1 MINGNDASDVKVVQT
16 NEGAKD
22 GQNKC
27 PKCGSTDISL
37 NVNTSM
43 LRCNFC
49 RFEFEPER
57 AVGLDTDLSQLQGK
71 VVGSGA
77 MNIQADVSDVITLK
91 CTSCGAEVV
100 IDTNESMGARCHWCR
115 NTLSIAEQVPN
126 GSVPDM
132 VLPFSVK
139 KDNARTE
146 IDKFVKKR
154 QFFALPQFKEE
165 FCTEN
170 IMGVY
175 LPYMVVGINSQARFA
190 GQGERLVRRYTVGS
204 GRNQRTVY
212 DADLFNVERQFDLVI
227 DGLTITSSSDR
238 MDNSDGRTNNI
249 INAIKPFDTENCVKW
264 DANYLRGMAS
274 EKRDTNVDDLVS
286 SVEVKAKDIARHT
299 ANSTLKEY
307 DRGVRWRR
315 EDLSIKGQ
323 QWKASYLPI
332 WLYSYQQKKNNG
344 QNLLHYVAVNARNSK
359 TMGSVP
365 VNKPKLFLFSLIV
378 QIIGT
383 ILGFLMAFN
392 IFAGHDEGLI
402 ALALLLSGFLYYAYY
417 YNKYRNKKARF
428 KHETDSNATMN
439 NVVRTDNFVKRLTRL
454 RNAKMQGAN
463 NTSVGF
469 SSGGGTDLS
478 DIAGQMKDM
487 FK

>member
-1 MINGNDASDVKVVQT
+1 MMSENSTPDITVVQT

-22 GQNKC
+22 GQQKC
-27 PKCGSTDISL
+27 PKCGATDIAL
-37 NVNTSM
+37 NVGSSK

-57 AVGLDTDLSQLQGK
+57 AAGTDADLSQLQGK

-77 MNIQADVSDVITLK
+77 MNIQADVSSVITLK

-100 IDTNESMGARCHWCR
+100 IDTNEAMGARCHWCR
-115 NTLSIAEQVPN
+115 NTLSIAEQIPN

-139 KDNARTE
+139 KDEARPE
-146 IDKFVKKR
+146 IDAFVKKR

-175 LPYMVVGINSQARFA
+175 LPYMVVGINSHARFT
-190 GQGERLVRRYTVGS
+190 GQGERLIRRYTIGS

-212 DADLFNVERQFDLVI
+212 DADLYSVQRQFDLVI

-249 INAIKPFDTENCVKW
+249 INAIKPFDTENSVKW

-274 EKRDTNVDDLVS
+274 EKRDANIDDLSS

-299 ANSTLKEY
+299 ANPTVKEY
-307 DRGVRWRR
+307 DRGVRWTR
-315 EDLSIKGQ
+315 EELDIKGQ
-323 QWKASYLPI
+323 QWKASYLPV

-344 QNLLHYVAVNARNSK
+344 QSLLHYVAVNARNRK

-383 ILGFLMAFN
+383 ILGFFMAFN

-417 YNKYRNKKARF
+417 YNKYRNKSARF
-428 KHETDSNATMN
+428 KHETDSNTTMTN
-439 NVVRTDNFVKRLTRL
+439 LVRNDGLIKRLTRL
-454 RNAKMQGAN
+454 SNAKMRGAN
-463 NTSVGF
+463 NMSVGF
-469 SSGGGTDLS
+469 KSGSSDVFDVAS
-478 DIAGQMKDM
+478 KMKDA